1 MSSIVPL
8 LEVAIKSAGYGT
20 AQVLRSV
27 SFSMGTERVAIVGRN
42 STGKTTLCKVATGLL
57 QNAQGSIRFDG
68 KEILG
73 TRPRQIGRAGVGYV
87 PQGRRVFNS
96 LTVEEHF
103 KMLGSKRVSDWPL
116 DRIVELFPALEA
128 RRSSLARTL
137 SGGEQ
142 QMLAIGRAVAVGP
155 KLLIMDEPSE
165 GLAPVIINDLVEA
178 CRALIAETSMGII
191 VVEQNLNIAVRLAD
205 RVLVMDRGEIVA
217 DMATPEFIKRPD
229 LQEAYL
235 GVSRSV
241 DGL

>member
-1 MSSIVPL
+1 MSSIAPL

-20 AQVLRSV
+20 AQVLRSL
-27 SFSMGTERVAIVGRN
+27 SFSMGTERMAIVGRN

-73 TRPRQIGRAGVGYV
+73 RRPLQIGRAGVGYV

-103 KMLGSKRVSDWPL
+103 KMLGTRRASDWPIE
-116 DRIVELFPALEA
+116 RIVELFPALEA
-128 RRSSLARTL
+128 RRTSLARTL

-165 GLAPVIINDLVEA
+165 GLAPVIINNLVEA

-191 VVEQNLNIAVRLAD
+191 VVEQNINVAVRLAD

-217 DMATPEFIKRPD
+217 DMTTPEFARRPD